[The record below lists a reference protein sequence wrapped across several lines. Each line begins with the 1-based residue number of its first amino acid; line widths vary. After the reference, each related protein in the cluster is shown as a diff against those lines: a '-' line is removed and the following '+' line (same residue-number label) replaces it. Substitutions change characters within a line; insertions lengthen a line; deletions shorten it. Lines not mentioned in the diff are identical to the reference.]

1 MEKGEKVLAIKGDII
16 FKEGEW
22 LGFKTENLDYFY
34 NLIKSN
40 CEFVDREK
48 AETDE
53 KYKQIIP
60 YILFKNGN
68 KFFLYEYIKGAT
80 ETRLHHNYILGIAGH
95 INPIDNNG
103 NDIIEE
109 GAKREWFEEVV
120 FDGNITNRKLVGML
134 NDNRRDVERV
144 HLGLIYVYEGDS
156 DKIEI
161 KEKDK
166 MRGRMM
172 TIKEMESLIGSTE
185 YLGWAPLLYPHLEKF

>member
-166 MRGRMM
+166 MRGKMM
-172 TIKEMESLIGSTE
+172 TIKETESLIGSTE